1 MLLNRSF
8 FDHVIFAFA
17 LTAVFSCQNN
27 PTATRKPAASGQQPT
42 TNSQH
47 SNKDRSKWPPK
58 PWPKG
63 MVWIPAGEFAMGGVG
78 QEARED
84 EFPVHQVKLD
94 GFWMDET
101 EVTNAD
107 FNTFYQSTH
116 YLTTAE
122 IKPKWSQL
130 KEQLPPGTPKP
141 PDSALVAGAMVFYM
155 TDGPVPLDNYANWWR
170 YVKGASWK
178 IPQGDG
184 QSILQDKKTQ
194 DHPVTQV
201 SWFDAEAYAKWAGKR
216 LPTEAEWE
224 YASRGGVEGERFSW
238 GNEPPSEH
246 NKPANLWQGSFP
258 YEKKAA
264 DGYFLTAP
272 VKSYAANGFGLY
284 DMIGNVWEWCADWYT
299 NNAYEAGKNAVEI
312 NPKGPA
318 KGFDPDDPYMQ
329 KKVVRGGSFLCT
341 EEYCASYRPSARM
354 KTDPYSG
361 ENHTGFRCVMSDA
374 QWRALLKKNQK
385 LAVN

>member
-1 MLLNRSF
+1 MIRRIFSHTLWMLLFLAAF
-8 FDHVIFAFA
+8 FSCKNKPSASSENNTVKEA
-17 LTAVFSCQNN
+17 LT
-27 PTATRKPAASGQQPT
+27 
-42 TNSQH
+42 H

-63 MVWIPAGEFAMGGVG
+63 MIWIPAGEFAMGGVG
-78 QEARED
+78 QEARAD
-84 EFPVHQVKLD
+84 EFPVHDVKLD

-101 EVTNAD
+101 EVTNAG
-107 FNTFYQSTH
+107 FNTFFRSTR
-116 YLTTAE
+116 YITTAE
-122 IKPKWSQL
+122 KKPEWSQL
-130 KEQLPPGTPKP
+130 KAQLPPGTPKP

-184 QSILQDKKTQ
+184 QSILLDKKAQ
-194 DHPVTQV
+194 NHPVTQV

-216 LPTEAEWE
+216 LPTETEWE
-224 YASRGGVEGERFSW
+224 YASRGGVEGKRFTW

-246 NKPANLWQGSFP
+246 NKPANLWQGAFP

-284 DMIGNVWEWCADWYT
+284 DMIGNVWEWCADWYK
-299 NNAYEAGKNAVEI
+299 NDIYESGKNTVKM

-318 KGFDPDDPYMQ
+318 KGYDPDDPYMQ

-374 QWRALLKKNQK
+374 EWRTLLKKGEK
-385 LAVN
+385 MAGL